1 MNKRTPTREDQ
12 FDKLIST
19 YFDRLWANPFY
30 LNFMGTNLKQM
41 FTLRQQLNK
50 QLEEIW
56 SLLQLPNQQMQQRM
70 MHLLNTLTSEWR
82 FEQEEVNE
90 RLAGLEAE
98 LAEIKALL
106 TAQAAQSE
114 VQAEPVKS
122 DEKNEKSQPKN
133 QDQSNGSAG
142 KSSDKSSG
150 KPHKNVKK
158 ESANG

>member
-98 LAEIKALL
+98 LAEVKALL
-106 TAQAAQSE
+106 TAQAE
-114 VQAEPVKS
+114 VKAEVKTEVKTDAKAEQAKP
-122 DEKNEKSQPKN
+122 DEKN
-133 QDQSNGSAG
+133 AG
-142 KSSDKSSG
+142 KS
-150 KPHKNVKK
+150 HKNVKK

>member
-106 TAQAAQSE
+106 TAQAE
-114 VQAEPVKS
+114 VKTEVKTEVKAEQAKS
-122 DEKNEKSQPKN
+122 DEKNT
-133 QDQSNGSAG
+133 G
-142 KSSDKSSG
+142 KAN
-150 KPHKNVKK
+150 KNVKK